1 MGGLIM
7 LILGAAVLAGSIVP
21 VLAAGADL
29 RVFPVILGMVLLIA
43 GMSRC
48 RKQQGLYGGEALA
61 DRIGNGKVR
70 DQEKLKKLALEYP
83 DPKVRAAAA
92 GQLTDQEALKEAA
105 LSGDSGV
112 FGAALDRITDQG
124 FFMQIIQ
131 GSYSASDKAKA
142 LKKVTDP
149 DALAELAPYISARN
163 DLNLSRTWL
172 QAASEAAGKDPE
184 LLLKVSAAAGEI
196 IRNSHADGSVPTK
209 GRHDD
214 AWQRVP
220 HVSSDCHEDN
230 TVWTQKKG
238 PWGEWGYHADQ
249 SLPGSLTHQ
258 DSCALSEWEKA
269 FSAPVKRPRKAGKT

>member
-1 MGGLIM
+1 MSGLIM

-29 RVFPVILGMVLLIA
+29 RIFPVILGAVLVAA
-43 GMSRC
+43 GISRC
-48 RKQQGLYGGEALA
+48 QKQQGLFGGETLVN
-61 DRIGNGKVR
+61 RIGNGKVR
-70 DQEKLKKLALEYP
+70 DPEKLKKLALEYP

-92 GQLTDQEALKEAA
+92 GQLTDQETLKAVALK
-105 LSGDSGV
+105 GDSAV
-112 FGAALDRITDQG
+112 FEAALDRIDDQG
-124 FFMQIIQ
+124 FFMQIVR

-149 DALAELAPYISARN
+149 DALAELASYVSARN

-172 QAASEAAGKDPE
+172 QTASEAAGKDPG
-184 LLLKVSAAAGEI
+184 LLLKVSEAAGEI
-196 IRNSHADGSVPTK
+196 IRHSHADGSVPTK

-220 HVSSDCHEDN
+220 HISSDCHEDN
-230 TVWTQKKG
+230 TVWTPKKG

-249 SLPGSLTHQ
+249 SLPGSQTHQ
-258 DSCALSEWEKA
+258 DSCALSEWEQA
-269 FSAPVKRPRKAGKT
+269 FRVPAKRSRKT